1 MRHLPTQGDAAK
13 PLPGD
18 RIGELAAE
26 ELITEAAAELQE
38 HDPQVGVQRHRRAAE
53 ARVEVC
59 GQRGQEAGVVQQ
71 LVDPGQLGGQPQEPS
86 GRIASHSEGWG
97 WWSAASPLQS
107 VVA

>member
-38 HDPQVGVQRHRRAAE
+38 HDPQVGVQRHRAGAGPAPKQHLQLLKQLPQAQADATCFGRRSRS
-53 ARVEVC
+53 RVRNPWATDTKVT
-59 GQRGQEAGVVQQ
+59 
-71 LVDPGQLGGQPQEPS
+71 
-86 GRIASHSEGWG
+86 
-97 WWSAASPLQS
+97 
-107 VVA
+107 